1 MRQEHSVLLSKI
13 QAFVHGTNDICFLG
27 LIGSASNTDTLY
39 DDYSD
44 IDLIVVVNNLPQYFE
59 NAEWLHS
66 IDEVWMTFT
75 ESAPDLNHWERRCI
89 FKNGIDVDFVLVDK
103 TKLISDNNEFPVLK
117 EICHTTLKVLFDNE
131 NIIRKFNSIISE
143 EKELSFPDE
152 TEYNNTIN
160 DFYFHY
166 LWTFK
171 KCLRGE
177 YWIALQCLNGYL
189 KQRTLTMLE
198 WYEHSLHGK
207 NYDTFYNGRYLE
219 KWVEKSLID
228 KLRETFSSYSK
239 ESIINALVANK
250 KLFTNI
256 AKETATKYGFT
267 FPEIQEQKL
276 SDWINNEYIANNK
289 LPFSAT

>member
-1 MRQEHSVLLSKI
+1 MKQEHIELLSKI
-13 QAFVHGTNDICFLG
+13 EAFVHDANDICFLG
-27 LIGSASNTDTLY
+27 LIGSGSNNGNLN

-44 IDLIVVVNNLPQYFE
+44 IDLVVVSDNYSTYF
-59 NAEWLHS
+59 NTVKWLHS

-75 ESAPDLNHWERRCI
+75 ESIPDLNHWERRCI

-117 EICHTTLKVLFDNE
+117 EICHTTLKVLFDNG
-131 NIIRKFNSIISE
+131 NIIRYFNNIISE
-143 EKELSFPDE
+143 KKEFSFPDE
-152 TEYNNTIN
+152 IEYNNVIN

-166 LWTFK
+166 LWTLK

-177 YWIALQCLNGYL
+177 YWIALQCINGYL
-189 KQRTLTMLE
+189 KQRTLKMLE

-207 NYDTFYNGRYLE
+207 YYNTFYNGRYLE
-219 KWVEKSLID
+219 KWIEKSLID
-228 KLRETFSSYSK
+228 ELKQTFSSYSK

-256 AKETATKYGFT
+256 AKETATMNGFS

-276 SDWINNEYIANNK
+276 SEWINSKYMVSDG
-289 LPFSAT
+289 L